1 MKKIFIILT
10 VILFSGSVLFAQM
23 PPVNKPD
30 AELTKKEAE
39 LRIQDFQQRVSA
51 LEMKLS
57 DLNGKYD
64 AVTTD
69 LKNANQA
76 LIDCRDEIKRMLG
89 VSDAEIEAF
98 AQKLGVLEGKV
109 RAMRSF
115 SDDQLAD
122 KTDEIKALENEWTA
136 MKNNKIA
143 IMPQFFP
150 RMVQLGK
157 DIKGLYREKKI
168 NSYTVG
174 TWAEDK
180 DCLWNI
186 SGKMEIYGDPFQW
199 PKIWQANTSEIRN
212 PDIIFPGQVLMI
224 PQKGP
229 KSDDEMKA
237 ERRYWRNKRAAA
249 AAAAATPEVV
259 PGN

>member
-1 MKKIFIILT
+1 MKKIFIILGM
-10 VILFSGSVLFAQM
+10 ILFSGSILLAQL
-23 PPVNKPD
+23 PPTSKPD

-39 LRIQDFQQRVSA
+39 LRIQDFEMRVNA
-51 LEMKLS
+51 LELKYN
-57 DLNGKYD
+57 DLNAKYSLLQ
-64 AVTTD
+64 TD

-76 LIDCRDEIKRMLG
+76 LIDCREESKRLLG
-89 VSDAEIEAF
+89 VTDAEIEAF
-98 AQKLGVLEGKV
+98 AQRLGVLEGKV
-109 RAMRSF
+109 RAMRGL

-122 KTDEIKALENEWTA
+122 RTADIRMLEDEWTA
-136 MKNNKIA
+136 MKGNKIA

-150 RMVQLGK
+150 RMVQVGK

-199 PKIWQANTSEIRN
+199 PKIWQANTDKVRN

-224 PQKGP
+224 PVKGP

-249 AAAAATPEVV
+249 EAAPTAV

>member
-1 MKKIFIILT
+1 MKKIFIILSM
-10 VILFSGSVLFAQM
+10 ILFSSSILFAQM
-23 PPVNKPD
+23 PPANKPD

-39 LRIQDFQQRVSA
+39 LRIQDFQTRVNS
-51 LEMKLS
+51 LELKYNELNAKLS
-57 DLNGKYD
+57 DLN
-64 AVTTD
+64 TE
-69 LKNANQA
+69 LKNTNASLN
-76 LIDCRDEIKRMLG
+76 DCREEIKRMIG
-89 VSDAEIEAF
+89 ASDAEMEAF

-109 RAMRSF
+109 RAMRSL

-122 KTDEIKALENEWTA
+122 KTAEIKALENEWTA
-136 MKNNKIA
+136 MKSNKIA
-143 IMPQFFP
+143 IMPQFFN

-174 TWAEDK
+174 TWAVDK

-186 SGKMEIYGDPFQW
+186 AGKMEIYGDPFQW
-199 PKIWQANTSEIRN
+199 PKIWQANTDKVRN

-224 PQKGP
+224 PAPGP
-229 KSDDEMKA
+229 KSDNEMKA
-237 ERRYWRNKRAAA
+237 ERKYWRNKRAAA
-249 AAAAATPEVV
+249 EAATPAAV